1 MAACMALN
9 LDDFLDA
16 ESYER
21 IIVLC
26 KGHALDMPRNPYFYD
41 GELSGEEEEKLITL
55 LYTLPSINALG
66 VSERYCLEKG
76 IINLGKR
83 FLQMQEFVEN
93 NKEKF
98 FVYEGD
104 KVNPSDVISFVD
116 GDIAVY
122 SVDPDIVED
131 LVEQSFSDSGNFTDF
146 YADNGARRLI
156 ICDRNVYFVG
166 RKMKNKFD
174 DRADQAQLER
184 YMLEA
189 DVEGKFPELL
199 SKPEPDEDALGT
211 VTRIMMEA
219 KEKESAGALELAES
233 ASRRQQIEDDI
244 EEVLR
249 DDGIQEVIMLTEK
262 GTNDTYEGKE
272 ASGDEVF
279 MSTLFPDGKS
289 PTKVIVLEHYKLKI
303 KNGKAG

>member
-1 MAACMALN
+1 
-9 LDDFLDA
+9 
-16 ESYER
+16 
-21 IIVLC
+21 
-26 KGHALDMPRNPYFYD
+26 
-41 GELSGEEEEKLITL
+41 
-55 LYTLPSINALG
+55 
-66 VSERYCLEKG
+66 
-76 IINLGKR
+76 
-83 FLQMQEFVEN
+83 
-93 NKEKF
+93 
-98 FVYEGD
+98 
-104 KVNPSDVISFVD
+104 
-116 GDIAVY
+116 
-122 SVDPDIVED
+122 
-131 LVEQSFSDSGNFTDF
+131 

-211 VTRIMMEA
+211 VTRIMMDA